1 MIEALAM
8 ALYVY
13 AANIALA
20 TPAQQTAAWNAQPA
34 QMQDAFRREARFVIG
49 VR

>member
-20 TPAQQTAAWNAQPA
+20 TPAQQLAAWNAQPA
-34 QMQDAFRREARFVIG
+34 QMQSAYRREAQFI
-49 VR
+49 VRP